1 MTSGARPWAED
12 FALVRRLVAGDASAF
27 ALLVDR
33 YHGRLLRLAMTF
45 VSDRAAAEDVVQDTW
60 LGVMRG
66 LETFEGRSALST
78 WIFRILTNR
87 AKTRALRD
95 ARSLPF
101 SALDSPD
108 QEHEPAVDPARF
120 QPNGAW
126 ADPPRRWDDDTPEKL
141 LMKQE
146 ASTICRKRSRGFLQ
160 TSGRWSFCATSR
172 GSARMRCVTSL
183 RSARPI
189 NGYSC
194 TAPARN
200 SGARWRNLFG
210 KVDGNAHL

>member
-146 ASTICRKRSRGFLQ
+146 AVHHLQ
-160 TSGRWSFCATSR
+160 EAIEGLPANQRAVVILR
-172 GSARMRCVTSL
+172 DIEGLGSDEVCNVLEISETNQRVLLHRARAKLRRALEESL
-183 RSARPI
+183 R
-189 NGYSC
+189 
-194 TAPARN
+194 
-200 SGARWRNLFG
+200 
-210 KVDGNAHL
+210 